1 MDIEKHKILTI
12 DDNPEIHD
20 LVERTLQGTEFSVL
34 KANSG
39 REGILIAKE
48 EHPAVILLDI
58 MMPDFDGFM
67 TGKVLKR
74 NINTKFIP
82 IIFLSAKKTKEDIN
96 KAIQAGG
103 SDYIMKPFS
112 PSDLLTRLRRTVQA
126 TAIHRSRDSK
136 KTVEHVK
143 AKTAPQGERDKPFL
157 DISMKGKVV
166 VIRSDLNSILLEN
179 CKVYRDAFVNII
191 SDGKFRIVLD
201 TSALS
206 AIDGAGLA
214 LLISANESLKK
225 YGGGLRLIYPPQDI
239 NKQFSFINLSDLFT
253 LKNDIESA
261 LKSFGEQ
268 ETEEISDDT
277 NNELNVCLSCTFV
290 NAPKARYC
298 SFCGSN
304 LVLGKGEEVLT
315 VLSSL
320 LSKRIFAET
329 QTRDITHINRQRKFE
344 DEGYSIPS
352 EFIVEIVDGNLNIS
366 YKSGRTDTSFFESQ
380 ERIGIHAPVIDNK
393 FVPIRTGMSVRLANP
408 QVGTQ
413 ARVTTT
419 IDSVDPSKGTIYVHY
434 NEDSLALHSM
444 KNFSVAPKNPFA
456 VNFTVPTLQHAGEI
470 YSARILELSRVRM
483 IVFAEKELPL
493 NQCMALNFSL
503 PGDIRI
509 SSPLA
514 VAQKGRQRYMY
525 NIEFRL
531 VDEKESTLITKYMY
545 KRQIELAKSDR
556 E

>member
-1 MDIEKHKILTI
+1 MDQEKYKILTI
-12 DDNPEIHD
+12 DDNPEIHE
-20 LVERTLQGTEFSVL
+20 LVDRTLQGTEFSVL
-34 KANSG
+34 KASSG

-48 EHPAVILLDI
+48 EHPSVILLDI

-74 NINTKFIP
+74 NINTKQIP

-103 SDYIMKPFS
+103 SDYITKPFS

-126 TAIHRSRDSK
+126 TAIHLSRGSK
-136 KTVEHVK
+136 KTVEHAK
-143 AKTAPQGERDKPFL
+143 AETAPRRERDKPFL
-157 DISMKGKVV
+157 HISMQGDVV

-201 TSALS
+201 TSALA

-225 YGGGLRLIYPPQDI
+225 YSGGLRLIYPPQEI
-239 NKQFSFINLSDLFT
+239 NKQFSFINLSDLFF
-253 LKNDIESA
+253 LENDVDSA
-261 LKSFGEQ
+261 IKSFDEHAA
-268 ETEEISDDT
+268 EEGSDDAF
-277 NNELNVCLSCTFV
+277 NELNICLSCTFV

-304 LVLGKGEEVLT
+304 LVLGKGEEVLA
-315 VLSSL
+315 VLSRL
-320 LSKRIFAET
+320 LSKRILEET
-329 QTRDITHINRQRKFE
+329 KTLDIAHINRQRKFE
-344 DEGYSIPS
+344 EEGYSIPTV
-352 EFIVEIVDGNLNIS
+352 FTVEIVDGDMNIT
-366 YKSGRTDTSFFESQ
+366 YKSSQTDTRFFESQ
-380 ERIGIHAPVIDNK
+380 ERIGLQAPVIK
-393 FVPIRTGMSVRLANP
+393 SRFLPIRTGMSVRLANP
-408 QVGTQ
+408 QVGEQ

-419 IDSVDPSKGTIYVHY
+419 IDSIEPKNGTIYVHY

-456 VNFTVPTLQHAGEI
+456 VNFTIPTLQHGGEI

-483 IVFAEKELPL
+483 VVFAEKELPL
-493 NQCMALNFSL
+493 HQCLALNFSL
-503 PGDIRI
+503 PDDIRI